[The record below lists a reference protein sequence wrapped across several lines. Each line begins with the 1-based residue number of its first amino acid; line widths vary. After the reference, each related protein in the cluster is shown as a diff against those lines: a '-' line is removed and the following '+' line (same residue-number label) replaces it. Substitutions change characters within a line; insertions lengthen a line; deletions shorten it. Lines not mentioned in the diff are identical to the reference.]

1 MFFARLKLG
10 FRCLLSILKSGTLNV
25 SLRLALGLVRVEPG
39 SQLDEDRGA
48 VAASEERVRGAVQ
61 ILCALQSGSGLVDF
75 LLEDL
80 RYYSDHQLA
89 HGVRAMQPDARDA
102 LLRSLRLVPVVDKA
116 EGELQDL
123 PPNPAACF
131 LNGSLRFEGN
141 PAEFEAVSGGIL
153 RHRGWRVEEAYLLTP
168 PVSLDAMIVHPA
180 VYEVE

>member
-1 MFFARLKLG
+1 MLLTRLQLG
-10 FRCLLSILKSGTLNV
+10 LRCFLSIVKTGTLNV

-39 SQLDEDRGA
+39 AQDDEDRSE

-61 ILCALQSGSGLVDF
+61 ILRELQNRSGLVDF

-89 HGVRAMQPDARDA
+89 QGVRAMQPDAQDA
-102 LLRSLRLVPVVDKA
+102 LLRSLQLVPVVAKA

-123 PPNPAACF
+123 PPNPAACYR
-131 LNGSLRFEGN
+131 NGSLQFEGN

-153 RHRGWRVEEAYLLTP
+153 RHRGWRVERSYLLTP
-168 PVSLDAMIVHPA
+168 PVSLDAAIVHPA
-180 VYEVE
+180 VYEIE